1 MRLPT
6 TVIDLVRL
14 DFLDQ
19 HAHQGSTVETAEL
32 QDELGNVSGDWTMKP
47 REPSFYKKLTK
58 RNVPLPD
65 GFFNSTQAE

>member
-1 MRLPT
+1 VTDVYYDEKIRQP
-6 TVIDLVRL
+6 VL
-14 DFLDQ
+14 DHMFEFKQ
-19 HAHQGSTVETAEL
+19 EL